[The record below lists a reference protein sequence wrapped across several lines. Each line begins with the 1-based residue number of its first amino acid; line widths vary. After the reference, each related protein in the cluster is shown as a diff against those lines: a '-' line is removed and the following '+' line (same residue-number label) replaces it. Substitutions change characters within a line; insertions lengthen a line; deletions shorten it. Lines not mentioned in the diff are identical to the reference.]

1 MNDMFKCFWSCI
13 RREIGIKL
21 QIIDCQPIVNG
32 IYSSMN
38 YFLAQVHEKFEHQ
51 IFCHTNLLELK
62 WCLEEENDEIFS
74 GFVLERIESDLILII
89 YPDSIDK
96 LEEINSIKY
105 QFANCLQKYFDTIE
119 TRKVIGVDCFKIQLY
134 INNNDVANTIN
145 EWKMSIIPIVYHIE
159 DSEKNLKLIQYAK
172 LAQNQLFQ
180 NDFYFIQKSNE
191 KMISLIPDFLI
202 YLKQLQLQLHNNN
215 NNNSNNSNS
224 NSNSNNSNNNSSNNN
239 NNNNNEIIINENLL
253 NLLMNGI
260 TCIQDIK
267 NLQKYLQI
275 MIGQSIDPKGIR
287 CQLIHII
294 LQILMDY
301 NKLINNI
308 NKQIIIPLYQI
319 TPGYETL
326 DQINKKKIIKKS
338 IKNLIQLLHTTNNN
352 NNNNDYIELINNNNN
367 DIIPASLYY
376 YIRDEN
382 FQKYSW
388 MLCITSSLISSLSK
402 INFDID
408 EYFFSQFNC
417 II

>member
-239 NNNNNEIIINENLL
+239 NNNNEIIINENLL

>member
-1 MNDMFKCFWSCI
+1 
-13 RREIGIKL
+13 
-21 QIIDCQPIVNG
+21 
-32 IYSSMN
+32 MN

-51 IFCHTNLLELK
+51 IFCNTNLLELK

-96 LEEINSIKY
+96 LEEINSIKD

-134 INNNDVANTIN
+134 INNNDVINAIN
-145 EWKMSIIPIVYHIE
+145 EWKMSKIPIVYHIE

-180 NDFYFIQKSNE
+180 NDFYSIQKSNE

-202 YLKQLQLQLHNNN
+202 YLKQLQLHNNN
-215 NNNSNNSNS
+215 NNNSNSN
-224 NSNSNNSNNNSSNNN
+224 NNNSNNNNSSS

-294 LQILMDY
+294 LQILIDY
-301 NKLINNI
+301 NKLIINI

-352 NNNNDYIELINNNNN
+352 N
-367 DIIPASLYY
+367 II
-376 YIRDEN
+376 
-382 FQKYSW
+382 
-388 MLCITSSLISSLSK
+388 M
-402 INFDID
+402 
-408 EYFFSQFNC
+408 
-417 II
+417 IILN